1 MANNRVIAAAIIVIL
16 AIVAVAYWY
25 TSTPA
30 EQPAFNVLVAY
41 DVNSRGDKSFND
53 MAYFGAAQAQ
63 VEFGVNVAEITPLS
77 LAEMEDVLRTV
88 TQSEEYDI
96 ILCVG
101 FLWSDAL
108 NTVAQEFP
116 DQKYGAID
124 IQLPERS
131 NVLSVSF
138 YEEEGCVLVGA
149 LAALVTNSSTVGNVL
164 GMEIPLLWKFEIG
177 YKFGVQYIE
186 NMTGRDIEVLWDYT
200 GEFGRPDLGRESTIT
215 MLDAGADVIFQ
226 AAGETGLGVIDAV
239 AERGS
244 ASELPFAIGVDA
256 NQDWVQPGRVIA
268 SMRKLVNIGTYTAI
282 KQAYEDNFQGGT
294 VIYLGMEEGG
304 ISISDLTDLD
314 VWLADPI
321 LKLIIEE
328 DTGLTTQEVRT
339 LVANMRDAWANV
351 TIDGTDYAV
360 WDLIM
365 DIQQDIIEGDI
376 IVPVATA
383 DTIAE
388 LRTRY
393 D

>member
-1 MANNRVIAAAIIVIL
+1 MANNRVIAAAIIVII
-16 AIVAVAYWY
+16 AIVAIAYWY

-63 VEFGVNVAEITPLS
+63 VEWGVNVAEITPLS

-96 ILCVG
+96 ILCIG
-101 FLWSDAL
+101 FLWTDAL

-124 IQLPERS
+124 IVLPERE

-177 YKFGVQYIE
+177 YKFGVEYIE
-186 NMTGRDIEVLWDYT
+186 NMTGRDVEVLWDYT

-239 AERGS
+239 AERGEV
-244 ASELPFAIGVDA
+244 SELPFVIGVDA

-294 VIYLGMEEGG
+294 VIYLGMEDGG
-304 ISISDLTDLD
+304 IGISDLADLD
-314 VWLADPI
+314 VWLNDPI

-328 DTGLTTQEVRT
+328 DTGMTVAEVRT
-339 LVANMRDAWANV
+339 LVVDMRDDWANV
-351 TIDGTDYAV
+351 TIDDTDYAV
-360 WDLIM
+360 WDVIADM
-365 DIQQDIIEGDI
+365 QQDIIDGDI

-383 DTIAE
+383 DNIAE
-388 LRTRY
+388 LRARY
-393 D
+393 G

>member
-25 TSTPA
+25 TSTPP

-63 VEFGVNVAEITPLS
+63 VEWGVNVAEITPLS

-96 ILCVG
+96 ILCIG
-101 FLWSDAL
+101 YLWWDAL

-116 DQKYGAID
+116 DQKFGAID
-124 IQLPERS
+124 IQLPERD

-138 YEEEGCVLVGA
+138 YEEEGCVLAGA
-149 LAALVTNSSTVGNVL
+149 LAALVTNSTTVGNVL

-186 NMTGRDIEVLWDYT
+186 NMTGREIEVLWDYT

-294 VIYLGMEEGG
+294 VIYLGMADGG
-304 ISISDLTDLD
+304 IGISDLTDLD
-314 VWLADPI
+314 VWLNDPI

-328 DTGLTTQEVRT
+328 DTGMTTEEVRT
-339 LVANMRDAWANV
+339 LVADMRDDWANV

-360 WDLIM
+360 WDILA
-365 DIQQDIIEGDI
+365 DIRQDIIDGDL

-383 DTIAE
+383 ENIAE